1 MASTQI
7 QRQQVINVKIIF
19 CKLLYIHKRGSK
31 YMYDVEESLNLPDP
45 NSFQVTHAHKR
56 VSDKHSERFL
66 SQFKWTQICYTHIRI
81 LLITATIIQKKE
93 ETTNISLPIQIQIL
107 D

>member
-7 QRQQVINVKIIF
+7 QRQQVINVKITF

-56 VSDKHSERFL
+56 VSDKHSERSL
-66 SQFKWTQICYTHIRI
+66 SLSIQMTRQIVQSTEPKFVIP
-81 LLITATIIQKKE
+81 
-93 ETTNISLPIQIQIL
+93 ISEFS
-107 D
+107 